1 MRTDTFVGACRE
13 RLTECVT
20 RCDRLKDVRE
30 AQNCRI
36 NCERGSRACA
46 ERQGETDD
54 DAIGYDLRDR
64 HNVAELAP
72 PLVQRVD
79 FSRGAG
85 QTSAF
90 AIELK
95 GPTQSVGDALEIS
108 PGGSLTVDFIP
119 PLGETRE
126 ATLIIEHG
134 ARRRRPALFRDCR
147 SRRPGRGRTIFGAAS
162 RSYRSAQG
170 RNVGCLRASRD
181 TVRAGGP
188 ERAAVVE
195 DGHLQQRRG
204 GKHVAVLPASHRTAG
219 LRSEDLTRAGVRR
232 SQRMPLVS
240 NCGVIQRAA
249 TASAPGVLSVERLP
263 ARSTKTTSPKCCSG
277 RRATRRMPP
286 AMAPPAVAS

>member
-1 MRTDTFVGACRE
+1 MKSMPRSRHSSPPRFAIPRFHALRGLAWSTSVIVLGGCTSLMRTDTFVGACRE

-54 DAIGYDLRDR
+54 EAIGYDLRDR

-134 ARRRRPALFRDCR
+134 AGGEGRPSFVTVVLGDRAVVGRYSAPRRGATGQLKAETWDVSAHLATPSAPAVPNAPR
-147 SRRPGRGRTIFGAAS
+147 SLKMVIYNNAEAAS
-162 RSYRSAQG
+162 TSPYYLRRIE
-170 RNVGCLRASRD
+170 LRAY
-181 TVRAGGP
+181 GP
-188 ERAAVVE
+188 
-195 DGHLQQRRG
+195 
-204 GKHVAVLPASHRTAG
+204 
-219 LRSEDLTRAGVRR
+219 
-232 SQRMPLVS
+232 
-240 NCGVIQRAA
+240 
-249 TASAPGVLSVERLP
+249 
-263 ARSTKTTSPKCCSG
+263 KT
-277 RRATRRMPP
+277 
-286 AMAPPAVAS
+286 